1 MLNFRWKKLTNLKNR
16 VIAWLLIIFDKILL
30 TWQRCPAFR
39 RLTWQLNFFCGDPE
53 RDSSVAILS
62 PTASHTR
69 TQDCNLFS
77 SELIKAIVFNEWAS
91 LQSFRLQNIP
101 LLAYSSVWIE
111 PRTTGL
117 RTWRPSWLRHLV
129 PVILAIINRAI
140 NFDFSSSWVINCIAV
155 HVGVERMDMSY
166 RFSWLLRRVMF
177 IQCGSKTNS
186 HSLWRRFQCAACLT
200 RCSCFPCFSH
210 FQWFNR
216 CRISNELIEK
226 TLPSWFTALV
236 EMLRTW
242 F

>member
-1 MLNFRWKKLTNLKNR
+1 MAFDNFRQNSPNMAALPCIPSSYMTAEFFLWR
-16 VIAWLLIIFDKILL
+16 PWA
-30 TWQRCPAFR
+30 
-39 RLTWQLNFFCGDPE
+39 WQLSCDIVTHG
-53 RDSSVAILS
+53 VAHKN
-62 PTASHTR
+62 AR
-69 TQDCNLFS
+69 TQ
-77 SELIKAIVFNEWAS
+77 EA
-91 LQSFRLQNIP
+91 
-101 LLAYSSVWIE
+101 
-111 PRTTGL
+111 
-117 RTWRPSWLRHLV
+117 RTWRPSRLRHLV
-129 PVILAIINRAI
+129 PLILAIINRAI
-140 NFDFSSSWVINCIAV
+140 NFDFSSSWVINSIVV

-200 RCSCFPCFSH
+200 SCSCFPCFFH